1 MGVVFTLALLTL
13 NVQIASSS
21 IATQQ
26 SPAQAG
32 LAGVVRD
39 QAGGMVPGVTIALTR
54 SAGEP
59 TRTAT
64 TNSRGE
70 FAIEGVPAGTY
81 ELTVSQQGFRPG
93 RSSIDLVGG
102 QTRRIDVQLNLGS
115 VTEFVTV
122 QSTANYARRESPER
136 QPPANPQTAEDY
148 FEVARVLYA
157 QERSAEASR
166 YLQRAL
172 ELARPSA
179 RSGST
184 ITDAAPS
191 AKPTGP
197 IRVGG
202 SIREPRKIRH
212 VPPVYPP
219 VAVAAGVDGIVVLD
233 AVIAI
238 DGTVKDVTVLNSA
251 PMLEE
256 AALAAV
262 RLWQFTPTMLNGVP
276 VEVAITVTVHFAR

>member
-1 MGVVFTLALLTL
+1 M
-13 NVQIASSS
+13 
-21 IATQQ
+21 
-26 SPAQAG
+26 
-32 LAGVVRD
+32 
-39 QAGGMVPGVTIALTR
+39 
-54 SAGEP
+54 
-59 TRTAT
+59 
-64 TNSRGE
+64 
-70 FAIEGVPAGTY
+70 
-81 ELTVSQQGFRPG
+81 
-93 RSSIDLVGG
+93 G

-115 VTEFVTV
+115 LTELVTV
-122 QSTANYARRESPER
+122 QSTANYARRASPER

-157 QERSAEASR
+157 QERYAEASR

-202 SIREPRKIRH
+202 SIRPPRKIRH
-212 VPPVYPP
+212 VPPVYPAE
-219 VAVAAGVDGIVVLD
+219 AVAAGVDGIVVLD
-233 AVIAI
+233 AVIAT
-238 DGTVKDVTVLNSA
+238 DGIVKDVTVLKSV

-276 VEVAITVTVHFAR
+276 VEVT